1 MCGLCDASDDLMEP
15 YDEMQLNKLL
25 AAYELVRSADLEY
38 ETVKELQGKAR
49 VFRSWLNAE
58 SYWKNDVQ
66 RWLQAEKQWQAHRE
80 LVDNDPAYKAA
91 EQGWLAMRELTV
103 NLDGRPSFDQLSPI
117 LQTRYAAF
125 AKAVL
130 DQQEN

>member
-1 MCGLCDASDDLMEP
+1 MCGQCDALDDLMEP
-15 YDEMQLNKLL
+15 HDEWQLNKLV
-25 AAYELVRSADLEY
+25 AAYELVRDSQLEY
-38 ETVKELQGKAR
+38 EAAKELQGR
-49 VFRSWLNAE
+49 VRQLRSWVNAE
-58 SYWKNDVQ
+58 YAWKKGTE

-80 LVDNDPAYKAA
+80 LMDNDPAYKAA

-103 NLDGRPSFDQLSPI
+103 KLDGKPSFDQLSPI

>member
-1 MCGLCDASDDLMEP
+1 MCGQCDASDDLMEP
-15 YDEMQLNKLL
+15 YDEWHLNKLV
-25 AAYELVRSADLEY
+25 AAYELVHNSKLDY
-38 ETVKELQGKAR
+38 ETAKELRGRAWE
-49 VFRSWLNAE
+49 FRSWLSAE
-58 SYWKNDVQ
+58 YNWNRAVE

-80 LVDNDPAYKAA
+80 LMDNDPAYKAA

-130 DQQEN
+130 DHQEN

>member
-1 MCGLCDASDDLMEP
+1 MCGQCDASDDLMEP
-15 YDEMQLNKLL
+15 YDEWQLNKLID
-25 AAYELVRSADLEY
+25 AYELVRNSELEY
-38 ETVKELQGKAR
+38 ETAKELQGRAR
-49 VFRSWLNAE
+49 EFRSWMNAKN
-58 SYWKNDVQ
+58 YWEGDVR
-66 RWLQAEKQWQAHRE
+66 RWLQAEKQWHAYQE
-80 LVDNDPAYKAA
+80 LRDNDPAYKAA

>member
-1 MCGLCDASDDLMEP
+1 MEP
-15 YDEMQLNKLL
+15 HDEWQLNKLV
-25 AAYELVRSADLEY
+25 AAYELVRDSQLEY
-38 ETVKELQGKAR
+38 EAAKELQGR
-49 VFRSWLNAE
+49 VRQLRSWVNAE
-58 SYWKNDVQ
+58 YAWKKGTE
-66 RWLQAEKQWQAHRE
+66 RWLKAEKQWQAHRE
-80 LVDNDPAYKAA
+80 LMDNDPAYKAA